1 MYYRTH
7 NLGELKKSDVDKEV
21 VLSGWVATRR
31 DHGGVIF
38 IDLRDRR
45 GITQIVFNPETGAE
59 AHENAHSIRN
69 EYVLKIKGI
78 VKARDAENVNPNL
91 KTGEIEVFVKELEI
105 INKCDVLPFEI
116 ENENV
121 NENLRLQ
128 YRYLDLRSKKMYN
141 NMEKRSRMLKL
152 MRDYLDANDFLEI
165 DTPILGKSTPEG
177 ARDFIV
183 PSRLSEGKFY
193 GLPQSPQL
201 YKQILMISGMERY
214 YQVAKCFRDEDLRAD
229 RQPEFTQLD
238 IEMSFITQDEIMN
251 TIEGLAKKVLKEITG
266 TEVNYTFERLEYKD
280 AMDKYG
286 SDKPDTRFALEITDL
301 TEIARTCDFK
311 VFRTIAENGGLVRGI
326 NAKNGA
332 EKLSRKDIDDLTK
345 FVSIYGAKGLAWI
358 KINEDGSYTSVITK
372 FFKEE
377 EVEALVNKMDG
388 KPGDILF
395 FVADKPK
402 VVYDSLGALRL
413 QLGERLELIDNNEY
427 KFLWVVNFP
436 LLEWNDEEKRYKAQ
450 HHAFTAIK
458 EEDLPLL
465 ETAPEK
471 VRTVTYDIVLN
482 GSEIGGG
489 SIRIHNEEMQAKI
502 FKLMGFTQEQAQEKF
517 GFFLDAFKY
526 GAPPHGGIAFGVDRF
541 LMMMLKENSIR
552 EVIPFPK
559 TQKGQCLMTEAPGDV
574 EFEQLRDLHIKLNV
588 KKQEEKQ

>member
-7 NLGELKKSDVDKEV
+7 SLGELRKENAGEKV

-38 IDLRDRR
+38 VDLRDRR
-45 GITQIVFNPETGAE
+45 GITQIVFNPEFGEKSHPA
-59 AHENAHSIRN
+59 AHSLRN
-69 EYVLKIKGI
+69 EFVLMVKGE
-78 VKARDAENVNPNL
+78 VRLRDSENINPNIS
-91 KTGEIEVFVKELEI
+91 TGEIEVFVTELEI
-105 INKCDVLPFEI
+105 INKCEVLPFEI

-121 NENLRLQ
+121 NENIRLK

-141 NMEKRSRMLKL
+141 NIEKRSKMLKI
-152 MRDYLDANDFLEI
+152 MRDYLDAHEFLEI

-183 PSRLSEGKFY
+183 PSRLNEGKFY

-201 YKQILMISGMERY
+201 FKQILMISGMERY

-238 IEMSFITQDEIMN
+238 IEMSFIKQDEIMN
-251 TIEGLAKKVLKEITG
+251 IIEGLAKKVLKEITG

-301 TEIARTCDFK
+301 TEIARNCDFK
-311 VFRTIAENGGLVRGI
+311 VVRTIAENGGLVRGI
-326 NAKNGA
+326 NAKNGS

-345 FVSIYGAKGLAWI
+345 FVSIYGAKGLTWI
-358 KINEDGSYTSVITK
+358 KINEDGTYTSVITK

-377 EVEALVNKMDG
+377 EVEAIVTKMDG

-402 VVYDSLGALRL
+402 VVYDSLGNLRL
-413 QLGERLELIDNNEY
+413 QLGEKLELINQDEY

-436 LLEWNDEEKRYKAQ
+436 LLEWNEEEKRFKAQ

-458 EEDLPLL
+458 EEDLSLL
-465 ETAPEK
+465 DTAPEK

-502 FKLMGFTQEQAQEKF
+502 FKLMGFSQEQAAEKF
-517 GFFLDAFKY
+517 GFFLEAFKY

-559 TQKGQCLMTEAPGDV
+559 TQKGQCLMTDAPGDV
-574 EFEQLRDLHIKLNV
+574 EFEQLRELHLKLNI
-588 KKQEEKQ
+588 KKTEEK

>member
-7 NLGELKKSDVDKEV
+7 SLGELRKENAGEKV

-38 IDLRDRR
+38 VDLRDRR
-45 GITQIVFNPETGAE
+45 GITQIVFNPEFGEKSHA
-59 AHENAHSIRN
+59 AAHSLRN
-69 EYVLKIKGI
+69 EFVLMVKGE
-78 VKARDAENVNPNL
+78 VRLRDSENINPNIS
-91 KTGEIEVFVKELEI
+91 TGEIEVFVTELEI
-105 INKCDVLPFEI
+105 INKCEVLPFEI

-121 NENLRLQ
+121 NENIRLK

-141 NMEKRSRMLKL
+141 NIEKRSKMLKI
-152 MRDYLDANDFLEI
+152 MRDYLDAHEFLEI

-183 PSRLSEGKFY
+183 PSRLNEGKFY

-201 YKQILMISGMERY
+201 FKQILMISGMERY

-238 IEMSFITQDEIMN
+238 IEMSFIKQDEIMN
-251 TIEGLAKKVLKEITG
+251 IIEGLAKKVLKEITG

-301 TEIARTCDFK
+301 TEIARNCDFK

-326 NAKNGA
+326 NAKNGS

-358 KINEDGSYTSVITK
+358 KINEDGTYTSVITK

-377 EVEALVNKMDG
+377 EVEAMVTKMDG

-402 VVYDSLGALRL
+402 VVYDSLGNLRL
-413 QLGERLELIDNNEY
+413 QLGEKLELINQDEY

-436 LLEWNDEEKRYKAQ
+436 LLEWNEEEKRFKAQ

-458 EEDLPLL
+458 EEDLSLL
-465 ETAPEK
+465 DTAPEK

-502 FKLMGFTQEQAQEKF
+502 FKLMGFSQEQAAEKF
-517 GFFLDAFKY
+517 GFFLEAFKY

-559 TQKGQCLMTEAPGDV
+559 TQKGQCLMTDAPGDV
-574 EFEQLRDLHIKLNV
+574 EFEQLRELHLKLNI
-588 KKQEEKQ
+588 KKTEEK

>member
-1 MYYRTH
+1 MHYRTH
-7 NLGELKKSDVDKEV
+7 NLGELDKSCVEKEV
-21 VLSGWVATRR
+21 VLSGWVSTRR

-38 IDLRDRR
+38 VDLRDRR
-45 GITQIVFNPETGAE
+45 GITQVVFNPEFGKE
-59 AHENAHSIRN
+59 AHERAHALRN
-69 EYVLKIKGI
+69 EYVITVKGI
-78 VKARDAENVNPNL
+78 VKARDIENVNPNL
-91 KTGEIEVFVKELEI
+91 KTGEIEVFVNELNI

-141 NMEKRSRMLKL
+141 NMEKRSKMLKI
-152 MRDYLDANDFLEI
+152 MRDYLDEHEFLEI

-183 PSRLSEGKFY
+183 PSRLNEGKFY

-251 TIEGLAKKVLKEITG
+251 IIEGLAKKVLKEITG
-266 TEVNYTFERLEYKD
+266 TEINYTFERLEYKD

-301 TEIARTCDFK
+301 TEIAKNCDFK

-358 KINEDGSYTSVITK
+358 KINEDKSYTSVITK

-377 EVEALVNKMDG
+377 EVEAIVNKMEG

-395 FVADKPK
+395 FVADKAK

-413 QLGERLELIDNNEY
+413 QLGERLELINQDEY

-436 LLEWNDEEKRYKAQ
+436 LLEWNEEEKRYKAQ

-489 SIRIHNEEMQAKI
+489 SIRIHSQEMQAKI

-559 TQKGQCLMTEAPGDV
+559 TQKGQCLMTEAPGNV
-574 EFEQLRDLHIKLNV
+574 EFEQLRELHLKLNV
-588 KKQEEKQ
+588 KKQEEK